1 MSALPAT
8 ACPDDGVNR
17 AARQRTRPIESVPFH
32 PESIGTDYGIK
43 MIRNSLALA
52 NVNPMG

>member
-1 MSALPAT
+1 MSSLQPT
-8 ACPDDGVNR
+8 ACSDDGVNR

-32 PESIGTDYGIK
+32 HQSIGTEHGIK

>member
-17 AARQRTRPIESVPFH
+17 AARQRIRPIESLQFH
-32 PESIGTDYGIK
+32 PESIGTDHGIK